1 MKFGIDKCS
10 VLVMKKEKEVG
21 CNGTEMENGEE
32 IDQSGEEGY
41 KFFAISENG
50 NIRTK

>member
-21 CNGTEMENGEE
+21 CNGTEMENGQE
-32 IDQSGEEGY
+32 ID
-41 KFFAISENG
+41 
-50 NIRTK
+50 